1 MFIFTKEV
9 ALKPEI
15 CREVI
20 NQFEKSPHKNP
31 GSISDSEGRILND
44 ASKIKKSTDISLH
57 PEQLSDPIWGD
68 LLRTIVDT
76 VYFGLRDY
84 KIRYGQALYN
94 LPDLEICQ
102 LINIQRYLPN
112 EGFYEYHA
120 ENISDNNK
128 ERVLVWMIYLND
140 VTDGGETEFL
150 FQRIF
155 ERPTEGKLVIWP
167 ADWTHFHRGIPSPTQ
182 TKYIITGW
190 LSFKK

>member
-31 GSISDSEGRILND
+31 GFISDSEGRILND

-112 EGFYEYHA
+112 EGFYEYHD

-150 FQRIF
+150 FQGIF